1 MTGALVAT
9 GAFLALFALFRF
21 WWFFRDPER
30 VPPPGGGLL
39 SPADGFVVYVHEVVG
54 GEVPIAIKQRRSIP
68 LAELTGLAPLGERG
82 LLIGVYMTS
91 LDVHVNRAPIQGRV
105 VRAVR
110 TRSRRNVA
118 MARMF
123 TNVLVQ
129 RRPYETD
136 CEHLVRNERHT
147 IVIEGSLTVAVTQIA
162 DVWASQVICNV
173 HEGDSVERGARFGM
187 IRMGSQVDLYIP
199 DADGVEVAC
208 MVGQHVLAGT
218 TLLARVRGGSG
229 RPRRS

>member
-1 MTGALVAT
+1 MTSILAAA
-9 GAFLALFALFRF
+9 GAFLVLFALFRF
-21 WWFFRDPER
+21 WFFFRDPER
-30 VPPPGGGLL
+30 VPPPGGDLL
-39 SPADGFVVYVHEVVG
+39 SPADGFVVYVHEVVR

-68 LAELTGLAPLGERG
+68 LVELTGLSGFGERG

-91 LDVHVNRAPIQGRV
+91 LDVHVNRAPLHGRI

-110 TRSRRNVA
+110 TRARRNLA

-123 TNVLVQ
+123 TNLLVH

-162 DVWASQVICNV
+162 DVWASQIICNV
-173 HEGDSVERGARFGM
+173 REGDTVERGARFGM
-187 IRMGSQVDLYIP
+187 IRMGSQVDLYIS
-199 DADGVEVAC
+199 DAGAVEVAC
-208 MVGQHVLAGT
+208 AVGQHVSAGT
-218 TLLARVRGGSG
+218 TLLARVRGA
-229 RPRRS
+229 